1 MPTQY
6 STDRLYQL
14 GHLGR
19 TEGERARK
27 EEALDKIAHLK
38 KERNAIILAH
48 NYQEPAVLAVA
59 DFIGDSFEL
68 SRKAKGVTE
77 PLIVFCGVHFMAETA
92 KILNPTKTVLLPSLE
107 AGCSLADSADADD
120 VEDRIAELKKLYPDL
135 MVVTY
140 VNTTAAVKALSDVCV
155 TSSNAA
161 KIVSRLPS
169 NNILFIPDRNLAGY
183 VQKSTKKNVIAWE
196 GNCYVHQEITPEQI
210 SFYKKNFPD
219 ITILVHPEC
228 RADVQQIADAVCST
242 SGMVEFAK
250 QSPHKKF
257 LVVTECGLSDRLEL
271 EVPEKEFYRSCKLC
285 RYMKATALE
294 DVALALEKNQHVI
307 DVPEPVRVKAQAAL
321 EKMIELAS

>member
-1 MPTQY
+1 MPTY
-6 STDRLYQL
+6 TAEKLYEL

-19 TEGERARK
+19 TSDERATG
-27 EEALDKIAHLK
+27 EQLMAKIAHLK
-38 KERNAIILAH
+38 QEKNAIILAH

-92 KILNPTKTVLLPSLE
+92 KILNPSKTVLLPNLA
-107 AGCSLADSADADD
+107 AGCSLADSADPDD
-120 VEDRIAELKKLYPDL
+120 VEDRIAELKKVYPDL
-135 MVVTY
+135 MVATY

-169 NNILFIPDRNLAGY
+169 QNILFIPDRNLAGY
-183 VQKSTKKNVIAWE
+183 VAKNTRKNVIAWE

-210 SFYKKNFPD
+210 SFYRKNFPD
-219 ITILVHPEC
+219 IAILVHPEC
-228 RADVQQIADAVCST
+228 RADVQQIADAVLST
-242 SGMVEFAK
+242 SGMVDYAK
-250 QSPHKKF
+250 QSPNKKF

-285 RYMKATALE
+285 RFMKATTLE
-294 DVALALEKNQHVI
+294 DVASALEKNQYVI
-307 DVPEPVRVKAQAAL
+307 DVPEPVRIKAAHAL
-321 EKMIELAS
+321 EQMITLAA